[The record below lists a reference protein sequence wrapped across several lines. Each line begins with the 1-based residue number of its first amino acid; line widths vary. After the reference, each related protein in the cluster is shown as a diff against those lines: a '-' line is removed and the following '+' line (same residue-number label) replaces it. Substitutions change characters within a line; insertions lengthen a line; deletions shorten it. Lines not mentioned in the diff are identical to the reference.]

1 MKKLIGLA
9 LLAWMIGVPFVG
21 EAQLKV
27 KEKSASKTPTW
38 LNSTEQDYII
48 TSAINEDLERAKN
61 QCMDN
66 VRKYIIEA
74 VAQNVKSSD
83 IGTIEQESVNSGV
96 VHFLDAYAYTYQTE
110 SAKVP
115 FMTGVSLSK
124 IEDSY
129 WEKRVDKKSGAVSY
143 LYSIKY
149 PFPRIELKKLIDE
162 FKTQDEKMNKKLLA
176 LEAQYNNI
184 TAVEQ
189 LDKAVNDLPVLV
201 AYFFDDTRKNSAI
214 ALQRN
219 YTNLYNN
226 LTIHRFGDELGRE
239 KIALKLGARCLS
251 YAKAPVLKSATITQ
265 LQATQQDTLW
275 TITYDYSTCIPS
287 EENVIDVVWR
297 VGSKTPKLKLYVDV
311 DQNSIKIRPQKGIRL
326 TAKAKMPAEIA
337 DVTVV
342 IPMVADDASLYLIK
356 NIEVTIADLSEPL
369 VVENLD
375 VQVDKKGLTNISFT
389 CAGSFELKE
398 SGSFTPNN
406 LLQGYMDVQDKT
418 GEVKRIP
425 FSLPYTKNW

>member
-27 KEKSASKTPTW
+27 KERSASKTPTW

-96 VHFLDAYAYTYQTE
+96 VHFLDTYAYTYQTE

-326 TAKAKMPAEIA
+326 TAKAKTPAEIA

-342 IPMVADDASLYLIK
+342 IPMVADDASPYLIK

-406 LLQGYMDVQDKT
+406 LLQGYMDVQAKT